1 MNNLLSVKHP
11 LNSLVGGG
19 NLLRHRQT
27 THEVSKYC
35 CGDCGKNLNR
45 KDNLQSYTLSV
56 HKESNEFRCNCVI
69 LNIIYRTTLKDTR
82 GLLTLMMFAKTLM

>member
-1 MNNLLSVKHP
+1 MSQAHNLSCKASVYSNDLCKLTTMNNLLSVKHP

-45 KDNLQSYTLSV
+45 KDNLQSYTLAV
-56 HKESNEFRCNCVI
+56 HKESNEFRCNC
-69 LNIIYRTTLKDTR
+69 
-82 GLLTLMMFAKTLM
+82 GF